1 MCNNSKNQPR
11 GVPEGEEGLLGQTR
25 AGRCDGED
33 EGGESECAVNGYK
46 AGTEGGSGGLAAEQQ
61 QEAEEPSDVL
71 QVKQQHFPLLSF
83 ETA

>member
-1 MCNNSKNQPR
+1 MWKHYFNQVR
-11 GVPEGEEGLLGQTR
+11 VVPEGEECLLGQSR

-33 EGGESECAVNGYK
+33 EGGESECAVNGNE

-71 QVKQQHFPLLSF
+71 QENNSNVFV
-83 ETA
+83 